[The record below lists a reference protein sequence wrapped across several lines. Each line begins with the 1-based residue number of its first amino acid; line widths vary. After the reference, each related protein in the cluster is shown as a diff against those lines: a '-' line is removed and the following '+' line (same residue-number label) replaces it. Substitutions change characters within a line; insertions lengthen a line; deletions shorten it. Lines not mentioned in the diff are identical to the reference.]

1 MDARALLKRCCQG
14 SRTFCPLLRFLRDV
28 KTSTYVPKVGGDIV
42 AWQHGGD
49 AQLICDALIVD
60 LPGMGGLMYVGV
72 AVLVG
77 QDREVAAG
85 GFAFAADQLLLPF
98 P

>member
-1 MDARALLKRCCQG
+1 MRL
-14 SRTFCPLLRFLRDV
+14 S
-28 KTSTYVPKVGGDIV
+28 
-42 AWQHGGD
+42 W
-49 AQLICDALIVD
+49 D
-60 LPGMGGLMYVGV
+60 LPGIGGLMYVGV

-85 GFAFAADQLLLPF
+85 GFAFAADQLLVPF

>member
-1 MDARALLKRCCQG
+1 MPSLSAMRL
-14 SRTFCPLLRFLRDV
+14 S
-28 KTSTYVPKVGGDIV
+28 
-42 AWQHGGD
+42 W
-49 AQLICDALIVD
+49 D
-60 LPGMGGLMYVGV
+60 LPGIGGLMYVGV

-77 QDREVAAG
+77 QDREVVAG